1 MQHIIRSAAAHAK
14 PKISS
19 VYLHVQVSN
28 DGAKSFYERH
38 QFKEIGVYEN
48 YYKKIVPHD
57 AWILELEV
65 KPEVAES
72 SGDAPSAA

>member
-1 MQHIIRSAAAHAK
+1 MRHIIRSAAAQEK

-19 VYLHVQVSN
+19 IYLHVQISN
-28 DGAKSFYERH
+28 DGAKAFYEQH
-38 QFKEIGVYEN
+38 HFTEVGVYEN

-65 KPEVAES
+65 KPEMADS
-72 SGDAPSAA
+72 AGDVPTA